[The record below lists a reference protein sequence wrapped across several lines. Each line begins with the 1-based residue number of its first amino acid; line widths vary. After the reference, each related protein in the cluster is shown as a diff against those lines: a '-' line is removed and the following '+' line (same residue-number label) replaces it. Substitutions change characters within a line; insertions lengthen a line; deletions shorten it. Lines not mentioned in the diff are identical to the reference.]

1 MCVGF
6 SFGCQHLVVAS
17 FPAPKSIQN
26 SRIDAVTHHGLKN
39 CFFPTANV
47 EHKVWIIGRLVGGG
61 GGGKTA
67 STAISQSCKL
77 FYWDAMKR
85 GGSGASGRKFGFY

>member
-6 SFGCQHLVVAS
+6 LFGCQHLAVAS

-39 CFFPTANV
+39 CFFPTTNI

-61 GGGKTA
+61 GEGKTA
-67 STAISQSCKL
+67 STAISLQAVNFFIGML
-77 FYWDAMKR
+77 
-85 GGSGASGRKFGFY
+85 

>member
-6 SFGCQHLVVAS
+6 LFGCQHLAVAL

-39 CFFPTANV
+39 CFFPTTNV

-61 GGGKTA
+61 GGGKKQPPPLSLKA
-67 STAISQSCKL
+67 VNFFIGMQ
-77 FYWDAMKR
+77 
-85 GGSGASGRKFGFY
+85 